1 MKKVSF
7 HTLGC
12 KLNYAETASL
22 EKQFVDQGF
31 TIVPFSEQSDVCV
44 INTCSVTE
52 RADRECRQ
60 LVIYRRPRLLCTAAA
75 RRNRFDRRR

>member
-1 MKKVSF
+1 MKRVAL

-12 KLNYAETASL
+12 KLNYAETSL
-22 EKQFVDQGF
+22 IGKQFVDRGF
-31 TIVPFSEQSDVCV
+31 QVVEFGEQADVCV

-60 LVIYRRPRLLCTAAA
+60 L
-75 RRNRFDRRR
+75 